1 MTLKLLPLTA
11 LILGLTGG
19 VALADRDNGRGGD
32 HGRSGDHR
40 GRDHRG
46 GDYRGGDHR
55 GGGDRRVVVRDH
67 GRDHRDH
74 RVYDRRG
81 DGRHYGNRSYYRNDH
96 RRPIYVS
103 RPVIRERY
111 YHYNRRPALIIESH
125 NPMEGYFWVAGQWTW
140 SGAEWIWQPGH
151 YQPDPNYVSASLS
164 YGYGY

>member
-1 MTLKLLPLTA
+1 MTLKFLPLTA

-19 VALADRDNGRGGD
+19 VALADRDHGRGGD

-46 GDYRGGDHR
+46 GDYRGRGDH
-55 GGGDRRVVVRDH
+55 RVVVRDH

-81 DGRHYGNRSYYRNDH
+81 DRHYYGGNRGYYRND

-111 YHYNRRPALIIESH
+111 YNYYRRPAIIVE
-125 NPMEGYFWVAGQWTW
+125 NYNAMEGYYWVPGAWTW

-151 YQPDPNYVSASLS
+151 YQPDPNYVSASFS
-164 YGYGY
+164 YGY